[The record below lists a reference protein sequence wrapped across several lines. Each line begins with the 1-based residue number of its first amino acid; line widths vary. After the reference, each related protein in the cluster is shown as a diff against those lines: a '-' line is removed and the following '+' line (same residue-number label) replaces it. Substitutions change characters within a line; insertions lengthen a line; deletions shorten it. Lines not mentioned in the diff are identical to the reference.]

1 MLPNV
6 GLPELCLI
14 AFLAMLFFGKDK
26 LPDLAKGLGG
36 SIKEFRNA
44 INMGENKAEAKV
56 KPKAETLEVAET
68 RK

>member
-1 MLPNV
+1 
-6 GLPELCLI
+6 
-14 AFLAMLFFGKDK
+14 MLFFGKDK

-56 KPKAETLEVAET
+56 QPKAETLEVAET
-68 RK
+68 SK